1 MQLSYLLKST
11 FQPAAAAIPDTD
23 IQAPG
28 RIVCRSHKDPL
39 FSEELL
45 FVAQTLIAL
54 C

>member
-1 MQLSYLLKST
+1 MQLSYLLKA
-11 FQPAAAAIPDTD
+11 FRPAAAAIPDTD
-23 IQAPG
+23 IQALG
-28 RIVCRSHKDPL
+28 RIVGSSHKDPL